1 MSNDSGASIGYVIG
15 TTRRLILKELGA
27 VFIQNNIPITIEQF
41 IFLHILR
48 SMEGEVTQQDMANNT
63 CKDKSAVLR
72 TIDALE
78 RQGLVQ
84 RTQLSGDRRK
94 NTLSVTAKCEELFK
108 TLLELEAQTMGSLT
122 EGIDND
128 EYQTTIRV
136 LKKIQENATRLT
148 SLK

>member
-108 TLLELEAQTMGSLT
+108 TLLELEAQTMGTLT
-122 EGIDND
+122 EGINSE
-128 EYQTTIRV
+128 EYQATIRV